1 MSFFVSSS
9 DISDNS
15 VYFSSEDSRHI
26 FQVLRMTA
34 GEDITV
40 CDDSSQRHFCRLISV
55 SKDSCV
61 AEILSTE
68 DYSNQ
73 PSAHVTVYAGLSK
86 GDRFDYLIQKCVE
99 CGVYAIVPF
108 ISERC
113 ISRPAK
119 DEYEKKVKRYQKIA
133 DEAVRQSKRSQRV
146 EVQNIVSFEQAVKD
160 ASAHSTSLFLY
171 ENENQKSLSSVL
183 HQSDGSDYSVF
194 TGPEGGFSENEVNK
208 ALDCGM
214 NVVSIGPRIMRCET
228 APVAALCAIMYHTGN
243 FDIGE

>member
-15 VYFSSEDSRHI
+15 VYFSPEDSKHI
-26 FQVLRMTA
+26 YQVLRMSA
-34 GEDITV
+34 GEDISV
-40 CDDSSQRHFCRLISV
+40 CDDSSHKHICRLISV

-61 AEILSTE
+61 AQILSTE
-68 DYSNQ
+68 EYSNQ
-73 PSAHVTVYAGLSK
+73 PTAQVTVYAGMSK
-86 GDRFDYLIQKCVE
+86 GDSFDYLIQKCVE

-113 ISRPAK
+113 IARPTK
-119 DEYEKKVKRYQKIA
+119 DEFEKKIKRYQKIA
-133 DEAVRQSKRSQRV
+133 DEAVRQSKRSNRV
-146 EVQNIVSFEQAVKD
+146 MIGNILTYDKALSA
-160 ASAHSTSLFLY
+160 ASSHGTPLFLY
-171 ENENQKSLSSVL
+171 DNENQKSLSTVL
-183 HQSDGSDYSVF
+183 NRSDGIDYSVF
-194 TGPEGGFSENEVNK
+194 TGPEGGFSESEVSK

-214 NVVSIGPRIMRCET
+214 SVVSIGPRIMRCET

>member
-1 MSFFVSSS
+1 VSFFVSSS

-15 VYFSSEDSRHI
+15 VYFSPEDSKHI
-26 FQVLRMTA
+26 YQVLRMSA
-34 GEDITV
+34 GDDISV
-40 CDDSSQRHFCRLISV
+40 CDDSSHRHMCRLV
-55 SKDSCV
+55 RVGKDSCV
-61 AEILSTE
+61 AEILSSE
-68 DYSNQ
+68 EYSNQ
-73 PSAHVTVYAGLSK
+73 PTARVTVYAGLSK

-113 ISRPAK
+113 IARPTK
-119 DEYEKKVKRYQKIA
+119 DEFEKKVKRYQKIA

-146 EVQNIVSFEQAVKD
+146 LIGNILTFDQAIEN
-160 ASAHSTSLFLY
+160 ASSHATPLFLY
-171 ENENQKSLSSVL
+171 ENENQKSLSTIL
-183 HQSDGSDYSVF
+183 RQSDGTDYSVF
-194 TGPEGGFSENEVNK
+194 TGPEGGFSENEVYK

-214 NVVSIGPRIMRCET
+214 SVVSIGPRIMRCET